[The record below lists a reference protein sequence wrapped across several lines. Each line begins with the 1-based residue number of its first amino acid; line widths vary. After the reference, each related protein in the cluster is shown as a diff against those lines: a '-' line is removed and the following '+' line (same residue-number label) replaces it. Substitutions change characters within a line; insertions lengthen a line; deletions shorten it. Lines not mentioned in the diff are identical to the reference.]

1 MTESEFNM
9 KTEIENENFKLKEE
23 NLKLK
28 HILQEENSKFK
39 QELLKM
45 TQELEK
51 ATTKLQNFTK
61 HSVYWIHKAQKA
73 EKKLADP
80 KFNSQNLKRKNST
93 DQNQGEGTSSK
104 MKERPNFDKNCK

>member
-1 MTESEFNM
+1 MSSSCSICLESFTARSDLSATPCGHVFHTDCIT
-9 KTEIENENFKLKEE
+9 KI
-23 NLKLK
+23 
-28 HILQEENSKFK
+28 K

-51 ATTKLQNFTK
+51 ANVKLQNFTK
-61 HSVYWIHKAQKA
+61 HSVYWIQKAQKA

-80 KFNSQNLKRKNST
+80 KFNSQNLKRKNFT

-104 MKERPNFDKNCK
+104 MKEKQNPAKNCK

>member
-1 MTESEFNM
+1 MTKSEFDM
-9 KTEIENENFKLKEE
+9 KTELENENFKLKKE
-23 NLKLK
+23 NLKIK
-28 HILQEENSKFK
+28 QEEGSKIK
-39 QELLKM
+39 QELLRM

-51 ATTKLQNFTK
+51 ANVKLQNFTK

>member
-23 NLKLK
+23 NLKIK
-28 HILQEENSKFK
+28 HMWQEEGSKIK
-39 QELLKM
+39 QEWLKM

-51 ATTKLQNFTK
+51 ANAKLQNFTK

-104 MKERPNFDKNCK
+104 MKEKQNPAKNCK